1 MPRQRNSSE
10 LIQIVHTVGVLA
22 GECERIWPDEPRPTT
37 LKQYY
42 DIAQNNDQAAL
53 CLSGGGIR
61 SASFALGVLQ
71 AFARKGLLTDFH
83 YLSTVSGGGYIGGWL
98 QRWMHEK
105 GWSATRVMEHLA
117 IGCTDACEEAAAEA
131 EDRKPKAK
139 GAKAAA
145 PAGTIAEQTESKRE
159 PKQIRALRENSNFI
173 TPRVGISSNDT
184 WTAISISARNIAVNW
199 LLFAPLFLL
208 VAIVPNIFTAMIN
221 WVGAAA
227 GRYGEV
233 IYLPFGLSLLCA
245 VVAAWH
251 TCRALPSY
259 RPVHSLDGKVEGAGD
274 GWLLARVVKWLV
286 LWAMF
291 GTMTL
296 WVGVLGSIPAA
307 SSSVGLATFAMT
319 NLSGWPHF
327 VTSGLGFA
335 LASMLIAL
343 ASLTLSGALLPRGAK
358 KETNYRGAFW
368 GDLWVW
374 TVAFATAALT
384 IPVGLALFSY
394 YAGDAGPGWK
404 LALFATLGPLWLMG
418 SQLMIAFVFA
428 AFRKSRGAPVN
439 ADADRE
445 WIARLSAVKVKQ
457 MLLWGLLALT
467 SLILVRLIQKGI
479 STGQLS
485 ISTLVAAASG
495 GIAVFGGRAESS
507 GNTTSGV
514 SATIMRFLPLAAV
527 VSIATFIFVIALL
540 TFFGAAEQAAAARVV
555 ELFDPLIEWLRN
567 GLNDR
572 FGLHLR
578 EKWLDRGVL
587 GHVELGILLVI
598 ALLFFNRRIPVNRF
612 SLNGL
617 YRNRLSRAFL
627 GGARD
632 VRVPDPFTG
641 FDPNDNVDLSQLDP
655 QVPIV
660 RTEEACPP
668 APDPDAAPRPAARSV
683 LYPVVNVALN
693 VTATTK
699 LAWQE
704 RKAEPFVLTPLYCG
718 SAMLVPEEGTIV
730 TEPARPPAAD
740 PDDPPGAY
748 VCSHCY
754 GGSEPGDG
762 IPKSGISLA
771 TAIAI
776 SGAAASPNMGYH
788 SSPATAFLMT
798 LFNLRLGQWM
808 PNPARAKSLGDKVF
822 RSNPTSSLRALLREL
837 AGSTDDQGFDIYLS
851 DGGHFENLALYEMIR
866 RRCKYIV
873 VSDAGADPD
882 CDFTDLGNAVRKVK
896 IDLGADISFR
906 KMRIS
911 SRGKPIGGQVA
922 WAFGCIDYGDGQSGQ
937 ILYIKPSYFEANLP
951 VDLVSYAAASGTF
964 PHESTGDQF
973 FSESQFESYRKLGY
987 TFASRIGGDADFDTI
1002 KALFDGL
1009 DASARHDDGEDHKLK
1024 DRFMT
1029 WLRGLSG

>member
-1 MPRQRNSSE
+1 MPRDSKNSE
-10 LIQIVHTVGVLA
+10 IIQVVHTVGVLA
-22 GECERIWPDEPRPTT
+22 GECERIWPDEAKPST

-42 DIAQNNDQAAL
+42 DIAQKNDQAAL

-98 QRWMHEK
+98 QRWIHEK

-131 EDRKPKAK
+131 DEAKPKAK
-139 GAKAAA
+139 SGKPALAAKE
-145 PAGTIAEQTESKRE
+145 PAEEAESKRE

-208 VAIVPNIFTAMIN
+208 VAIIPNIFSAMLNWLAITAPGRE
-221 WVGAAA
+221 GAIV
-227 GRYGEV
+227 YV
-233 IYLPFGLSLLCA
+233 PFGLSLVCA
-245 VVAAWH
+245 IVAAWH

-259 RPVHSLDGKVEGAGD
+259 RPVNALHGEVHGAGD

-296 WVGVLGSIPAA
+296 WVGHLAALPAA
-307 SSSVGLATFAMT
+307 SANAGLATLAITNFAGS
-319 NLSGWPHF
+319 LQF
-327 VTSGLGFA
+327 LTSGFGFA
-335 LASMLIAL
+335 LASMLVAL
-343 ASLTLSGALLPRGAK
+343 AALTLSGATLPRSEE
-358 KETNYRGAFW
+358 KEKNYRGAFW

-384 IPVGLALFSY
+384 VPVGLALFAS
-394 YAGDAGPGWK
+394 YAGGASPAWK

-428 AFRKSRGAPVN
+428 AFRKSKGAPVN

-457 MLLWGLLALT
+457 MLLWGALALT
-467 SLILVRLIQKGI
+467 ALVFVRLIEKGI

-485 ISTLVAAASG
+485 LSTLVALASG
-495 GIAVFGGRAESS
+495 ATAVFGGRAESS

-527 VSIATFIFVIALL
+527 VSIATFVFVIALL
-540 TFFGAAEQAAAARVV
+540 TFFGAAEQAASVRVAG
-555 ELFDPLIEWLRN
+555 LLDPVLDSLRN
-567 GLNDR
+567 WLNHRFSLGLN
-572 FGLHLR
+572 
-578 EKWLDRGVL
+578 EKWVDRAVVGHL
-587 GHVELGILLVI
+587 GLGLLLVI

-632 VRVPDPFTG
+632 SRAPDPFTG
-641 FDPNDNVDLSQLDP
+641 FDPSDNVDLSDLDP

-660 RTEEACPP
+660 RPGEA
-668 APDPDAAPRPAARSV
+668 APAARSV

-704 RKAEPFVLTPLYCG
+704 RKAEPFILTPLYCG
-718 SAMLVPEEGTIV
+718 SAMLVPEVGTIV
-730 TEPARPPAAD
+730 TEPVEPPAAD
-740 PDDPPGAY
+740 PDDTPGAY

-762 IPKSGISLA
+762 VPKSGISLA

-866 RRCKYIV
+866 RRCRYIV

-896 IDLGADISFR
+896 IDLGADIVFR

-922 WAFGCIDYGDGQSGQ
+922 WAYGDIDYGDGHDGR

-987 TFASRIGGDADFDTI
+987 TFASRIGGDADFDDI

-1009 DASARHDDGEDHKLK
+1009 AESARHDDGEDRKLK

>member
-1 MPRQRNSSE
+1 MPRDSKNSE
-10 LIQIVHTVGVLA
+10 LIQVVHTVGVLA
-22 GECERIWPDEPRPTT
+22 GECERIWPDEAKPTT

-42 DIAQNNDQAAL
+42 DIAQKNDQAAL

-117 IGCTDACEEAAAEA
+117 IGCTDACEEGAAQAEEA
-131 EDRKPKAK
+131 KPKSK
-139 GAKAAA
+139 GGKAA
-145 PAGTIAEQTESKRE
+145 PAATEKAEEAESKRE

-208 VAIVPNIFTAMIN
+208 VAIVPNIFTAMLN
-221 WVGAAA
+221 WIGVAA
-227 GRYGEV
+227 GRDSDV
-233 IYLPFGLSLLCA
+233 VYLPLGLCLLCA
-245 VVAAWH
+245 VIAAWH

-296 WVGVLGSIPAA
+296 WAGVPGSTLPPGSNAALAALARTYGLGWPQ
-307 SSSVGLATFAMT
+307 T
-319 NLSGWPHF
+319 LSGP
-327 VTSGLGFA
+327 LGFA
-335 LASMLIAL
+335 LASMLTAL
-343 ASLTLSGALLPRGAK
+343 AALTLSGAFLPRSAEK
-358 KETNYRGAFW
+358 QKNYRGAFW

-374 TVAFATAALT
+374 AVAFATAALT
-384 IPVGLALFSY
+384 IPVGLALFAY
-394 YAGDAGPGWK
+394 YAGDASPGWK

-428 AFRKSRGAPVN
+428 AFRKSKGAPVN

-467 SLILVRLIQKGI
+467 SLILVRLIEKGI

-485 ISTLVAAASG
+485 LSTLVALASG

-527 VSIATFIFVIALL
+527 VSIATFVFVIALL
-540 TFFGAAEQAAAARVV
+540 TFFGAAEQAAAVRVAG
-555 ELFDPLIEWLRN
+555 LFDPPIEGLRN
-567 GLNDR
+567 WLNHW
-572 FGLHLR
+572 FGLHLQ

-587 GHVELGILLVI
+587 GHVELGVLLAI

-632 VRVPDPFTG
+632 VRAPDPFTG
-641 FDPNDNVDLSQLDP
+641 FDPNDNVDLSDLDP
-655 QVPIV
+655 QVPLV
-660 RTEEACPP
+660 RPGEVE
-668 APDPDAAPRPAARSV
+668 PAARSV

-704 RKAEPFVLTPLYCG
+704 RKAEPFILTPLYCG
-718 SAMLVPEEGTIV
+718 SAMLVPEEGTIMTAPV
-730 TEPARPPAAD
+730 EPPAAD
-740 PDDPPGAY
+740 PDDAPGAY

-896 IDLGADISFR
+896 IDLGADITFR
-906 KMRIS
+906 MMRIS

-922 WAFGCIDYGDGQSGQ
+922 WAFGDIDYGDGQSGQ

-987 TFASRIGGDADFDTI
+987 TFASRIGGDAGHDNIAAFFKVAKLCGDHEAEEEAGL
-1002 KALFDGL
+1002 KARMRRWLGL
-1009 DASARHDDGEDHKLK
+1009 
-1024 DRFMT
+1024 
-1029 WLRGLSG
+1029 